1 VQLGPGLGPVDRV
14 CANLVPPLSR
24 AG

>member
-1 VQLGPGLGPVDRV
+1 VQLGPGLGPVDRI
-14 CANLVPPLSR
+14 CANVVPPEPH